1 MAAGMNADPSF
12 VINLVGKLNP
22 AVVASVVNNNGP
34 FVQQIMGKMDVRTTA
49 EALNSNVPFVTALV
63 GDLNPAVVA
72 TIVNNTASMSS
83 QMIAYLNPAVIGVV
97 INSSPTFLNGLVS
110 NLEPGVIAGAINTAG
125 GQNFLTAMLNPA
137 IGMDPRVLAQVT
149 NDNPNFSKALMAT
162 YNPVFP
168 DQGGINPMIIASA
181 INSNEPV
188 IQGIIANL
196 DADVINNAMD
206 STTLKSYLPDGSAR
220 PGGPKGMVY
229 DLVKPVAQGGID
241 PAIIAKIV
249 NSNPAFLGDLMGG
262 MDPVATAN
270 TLGSANGRAF
280 VNSVISGVANYSDPV
295 THTNLVLKNVADA
308 LCTPGAIEMSRQL
321 MIALAD
327 SNRVN
332 FLVGQLNLAGLNS
345 ALAMIT
351 MKTWSNNSFLSDP
364 YMYGVFRYAAAVD
377 AP

>member
-1 MAAGMNADPSF
+1 
-12 VINLVGKLNP
+12 
-22 AVVASVVNNNGP
+22 
-34 FVQQIMGKMDVRTTA
+34 
-49 EALNSNVPFVTALV
+49 
-63 GDLNPAVVA
+63 
-72 TIVNNTASMSS
+72 
-83 QMIAYLNPAVIGVV
+83 
-97 INSSPTFLNGLVS
+97 
-110 NLEPGVIAGAINTAG
+110 
-125 GQNFLTAMLNPA
+125 
-137 IGMDPRVLAQVT
+137 
-149 NDNPNFSKALMAT
+149 
-162 YNPVFP
+162 
-168 DQGGINPMIIASA
+168 
-181 INSNEPV
+181 
-188 IQGIIANL
+188 
-196 DADVINNAMD
+196 
-206 STTLKSYLPDGSAR
+206 
-220 PGGPKGMVY
+220 MVY

-327 SNRVN
+327 SNSVN